1 MVTLRA
7 LDPDGDPMDP
17 RVAEL
22 AERLKAALGPLAS
35 VLVPVMLPVLIEVL
49 GEAPTAGMADPSRV
63 LLAVEAAA
71 QRLGIGRTMTYELIR
86 SGVLESVRVGR
97 RRLVPVAAIEGCVA
111 KLRAAGGSSWRPR
124 RRSA

>member
-49 GEAPTAGMADPSRV
+49 GEVPTGTIVEPTHA
-63 LLAVEAAA
+63 LLLTVEEAAH
-71 QRLGIGRTMTYELIR
+71 RLSIGRTLAYELIR
-86 SGVLESVRVGR
+86 SGQLESVLLRR
-97 RRLVPVAAIEGCVA
+97 RRLVPVDALPAYVDT
-111 KLRAAGGSSWRPR
+111 LRIDRPPR
-124 RRSA
+124 HIARRSA